1 MKKMIVIA
9 TSAAMLL
16 SVLSETSYVMANE
29 VQASKLA
36 KSVAQSEVG
45 SITKAAVV
53 PFDLYGQD
61 VLHTYNSVYKMD
73 NANITS
79 ITSNGGNY
87 PGSQI
92 NKAIDGN
99 MSTQWE
105 TGKPNSTTFTNEVVF
120 QLNEITMLDRMV
132 YAARQ
137 DSAKGKGFAQ
147 EFEIYGS
154 TTDEGS
160 NFTLV
165 TTGEYIGSTGNV
177 VEIKFAPTAFK
188 RIKFVYKKVN
198 QDWASAAE
206 FSFYKEDAVSNKME
220 KLFTDFNQNQVSEEF
235 NTEEKLKSLEESVK
249 THPLYEL
256 YKEDFENA
264 KILLSE
270 DKIEATKAATKPVDY
285 YSNEEYSE
293 LFRMSNDNIKSF
305 KNNGGNYASQV
316 LKNAFDGNVNTYW
329 ETNRR
334 NTADFAN
341 EVEVEFNEPV
351 TLNRIVYGARPS
363 DRKGFAQEFE
373 IYGSKTSKGDTYE
386 LVATG
391 IHSKVSG
398 LVEAKFEP
406 TAFKRLKF
414 VFKNSDQNWAT
425 LSELAFYT
433 EDEIGNVMED
443 DLFIDGTKS
452 AVVPEY
458 NSIDK
463 INALEDKVKSHPLY
477 FVYKED
483 LELAK
488 KLVSGEVDMEGKI
501 VKAEQRGDMRK
512 HAQQNLR
519 MNFGTNSQPTGLV
532 ATPGDT
538 ITVYVDAP
546 SGSKVPSL
554 TFTQQEGSWN
564 RWSSSV
570 SLKSGK
576 NVITVPTISQD
587 GYHHG
592 VVKGGTIYIQNPYT
606 PEEQGEAPVLR
617 FEGVEKIPMMT
628 LDTDPEQFK
637 EELITYKKKIDE
649 DVAAHPNVAD
659 RQVVNVVEMASDH
672 VIFTGTATEAYNQF
686 ITKGNNPMDTVT
698 GYDVWMNQI
707 FKNYG
712 LDGSSETNDP
722 KRMRENIRLMQP
734 YGAMYAAG
742 DHTGIQNGSVAVML
756 SDFSEVA
763 PGWGLNHEI
772 GHRLAIGEREYGE
785 VTNNM
790 VSMLMSV
797 EAHNMN
803 NSNAIDN
810 RIPFET
816 IYNYVIEENKVTMDS
831 QGLFA
836 RLGAYWQL
844 ELAYPGYWSELSK
857 MYREQKV
864 SLTNGDISKQ
874 QYYVEFSSELL
885 GYDLSSYF
893 ARHGFT
899 VTDETRVKT
908 AKYPEPKKLWY
919 LNNSVLQYEG
929 TGIENKDASG
939 SVQVSIAVNASAQKN
954 TLNMRID
961 EKYQNDIL
969 GYEIY
974 RDDIL
979 VGFTS
984 TSQFIDSNVDAS
996 VNHTYQIIV
1005 YDKKLN
1011 PLNPIECNAFQPKLS
1026 VEDHV
1031 TLKLNQTFDP
1041 MDYVRAVNYQGKEIT
1056 SEIVVRSSNV
1066 DVTKKGSYK
1075 VVYEVQSEGTTL
1087 TKTANVTVISN
1098 FDYASDLT
1106 AESARVGYG
1115 QFKKDTAP
1123 GGNMITLLRQGLEA
1137 TYAKGIGAHANS
1149 EVVYDIEGKGY
1160 DFFESY
1166 IGVDYATDRTK
1177 ASATFEVYV
1186 DGEKK
1191 FSSDVMKASS
1201 EHAFI
1206 KVPVTGAKKVTLVTT
1221 DAGDNN
1227 THDHTVWA
1235 DAKFTTASSAPELS
1249 IPKSVSTK
1257 VGQEMVIS
1265 ADYSAVDAEDGDI
1278 TSEVIV
1284 TGEDKVNFNRAGEY
1298 PITYTV
1304 TDRDSNTA
1312 TKTRTIAVV
1321 DMKDYTYLTDYE
1333 WSSTQ
1338 NSYTAPLKDISIS
1351 AKTLRLTDENSS
1363 EVSYTRGIGAH
1374 SNSTIVYDLTDKNFD
1389 YFTSFVG
1396 VDRQMYGSVGSVSF
1410 EVFVDG
1416 EKKFDSGLMN
1426 SKAPQ
1431 KFVEVDMNGA
1441 KELKLVVTDGGN
1453 GNGSDHATWGDTKL
1467 HFANANR
1474 LFTDE
1479 LEQVIQEAKAS
1490 ILEGYTSESIEVFT
1504 SSLARAEEVLANQ
1517 EATQNE
1523 VEAAIAALKSAKE
1536 GLNQIDLTQV
1546 ITVKDSYLSDTIKK
1560 TLGVNG
1566 ELTLGDMYN
1575 LTSLTCVPGGR
1586 DRVRSLEGLE
1596 YAVNLETL
1604 TISGNEVTDFS
1615 PLGGLVKLNNFTLDP
1630 QYVEVA
1636 QLNGPV
1642 VEVDNLVTGIDGN
1655 KVIPY
1660 TAVIRNNKTFK
1671 ETALDVSEW
1680 SQTPENFTFDLTNE
1694 EKGYYTFVVAYK
1706 VEGSL
1711 VQLMYIIDN
1720 SK

>member
-1 MKKMIVIA
+1 MKKIIVIA

-16 SVLSETSYVMANE
+16 SVLSETSYVMASEMKN
-29 VQASKLA
+29 SKLA
-36 KSVAQSEVG
+36 KIVAQNEVG
-45 SITKAAVV
+45 LVSKAAVI
-53 PFDLYGQD
+53 PFDLYGQE
-61 VLHTYNSVYKMD
+61 VLPTYNSVYKMD

-92 NKAIDGN
+92 NKAIDGD

-120 QLNEITMLDRMV
+120 QLDEMTTLNRIV

-154 TTDEGS
+154 TTNEGS

-177 VEIKFAPTAFK
+177 VEIKLAPTSFK
-188 RIKFVYKKVN
+188 RIKFVFKKAN
-198 QDWASAAE
+198 QNWASAAE
-206 FSFYKEDAVSNKME
+206 FSFYKEDQVRDIMHNI
-220 KLFTDFNQNQVSEEF
+220 FTDGTMSGVIPEYNQID
-235 NTEEKLKSLEESVK
+235 KLIALEQEAK
-249 THPLYEL
+249 GHPLYAT
-256 YKEDFENA
+256 YK
-264 KILLSE
+264 
-270 DKIEATKAATKPVDY
+270 
-285 YSNEEYSE
+285 
-293 LFRMSNDNIKSF
+293 
-305 KNNGGNYASQV
+305 
-316 LKNAFDGNVNTYW
+316 
-329 ETNRR
+329 
-334 NTADFAN
+334 
-341 EVEVEFNEPV
+341 
-351 TLNRIVYGARPS
+351 
-363 DRKGFAQEFE
+363 
-373 IYGSKTSKGDTYE
+373 
-386 LVATG
+386 
-391 IHSKVSG
+391 
-398 LVEAKFEP
+398 
-406 TAFKRLKF
+406 
-414 VFKNSDQNWAT
+414 DQ
-425 LSELAFYT
+425 L
-433 EDEIGNVMED
+433 D
-443 DLFIDGTKS
+443 
-452 AVVPEY
+452 
-458 NSIDK
+458 
-463 INALEDKVKSHPLY
+463 
-477 FVYKED
+477 
-483 LELAK
+483 LAK
-488 KLVSGEVDMEGKI
+488 KLVSGEVDLQGTLI
-501 VKAEQRGDMRK
+501 KAEQRGDMRK

-519 MNFGTNSQPTGLV
+519 MNFGTNNQPTGFV
-532 ATPGDT
+532 AKPGST

-546 SGSKVPSL
+546 SGKVPSL

-564 RWSSSV
+564 RWSSSI
-570 SLKSGK
+570 SLKPGK

-587 GYHHG
+587 SYNHG
-592 VVKGGTIYIQNPYT
+592 VVKGGTIYLQNPYT

-617 FEGVEKIPMMT
+617 FEGVKKIPMMT
-628 LDTDPEQFK
+628 LDTKPEQFK
-637 EELITYKKKIDE
+637 EELIAYKKKIDE
-649 DVAAHPNVAD
+649 DVAAHSNVAE
-659 RQVVNVVEMASDH
+659 REVVDVVEMVSDH
-672 VIFTGTATEAYNQF
+672 VIFTGTASEAYNQF
-686 ITKGNNPMDTVT
+686 ITKGKNPMDTVT
-698 GYDVWMNQI
+698 GYDVWMKQI
-707 FKNYG
+707 FKHYG

-722 KRMRENIRLMQP
+722 IRMRENIRLMQP

-742 DHTGIQNGSVAVML
+742 DHTGIQNGTVATML
-756 SDFSEVA
+756 ADFSKVA

-816 IYNYVIEENKVTMDS
+816 IYKYVIEENKVVMNE
-831 QGLFA
+831 QGLA
-836 RLGAYWQL
+836 AQLGAYWQL
-844 ELAYPGYWSELSK
+844 ELAHPGYWTQLSK
-857 MYREQKV
+857 MYRERKV
-864 SLTNGDISKQ
+864 SLINGDISKQ

-899 VTDETRVKT
+899 VTDETREKT

-919 LNNSVLQYEG
+919 LNNSVLYYEG
-929 TGIENKDASG
+929 IGIEDKEVSG
-939 SVQVSIAVNASAQKN
+939 SVEVNIAGNATAKTN
-954 TLNMRID
+954 TLHMRID
-961 EKYQNDIL
+961 ERYQNDIL

-984 TSQFIDSNVDAS
+984 TSQFVDSSVDTS

-1011 PLNPIECNAFQPKLS
+1011 PLNPVEVKAFKPSLS
-1026 VEDHV
+1026 VEDQV

-1041 MDYVRAVNYQGKEIT
+1041 MDYVIAANYQGKEIT
-1056 SEIVVRSSNV
+1056 SEVVVKSSDV
-1066 DVTKKGSYK
+1066 DVTNKGSYK

-1087 TKTANVTVISN
+1087 TKTANVIVTSN
-1098 FDYASDLT
+1098 FEYASDLT
-1106 AESARVGYG
+1106 AASAKVGFG
-1115 QFKKDTAP
+1115 PFKKDTAP
-1123 GGNMITLLRQGLEA
+1123 DGSPITLLRQGLAA
-1137 TYAKGIGAHANS
+1137 TYTKGIGIHANS
-1149 EVVYDIEGKGY
+1149 EVIYDIEGKGY

-1166 IGVDYATDRTK
+1166 IGIDYATDRTR
-1177 ASATFEVYV
+1177 ASASFEVYV

-1191 FSSDVMKASS
+1191 YSSDVIKVNS
-1201 EHAFI
+1201 EHEFI
-1206 KVPVTGAKKVTLVTT
+1206 KVPVTGAKKVTFVTT

-1227 THDHTVWA
+1227 TQDHTVWA

-1257 VGQEMVIS
+1257 VGQEMVIR

-1284 TGEDKVNFNRAGEY
+1284 TGEDKVNFSRAGEY
-1298 PITYTV
+1298 LITYTV
-1304 TDRDSNTA
+1304 TDRDGNMT

-1321 DMKDYTYLTDYE
+1321 DMEDYTYLTDDE

-1351 AKTLRLTDENSS
+1351 AKTLRLTDENNR
-1363 EVSYTRGIGAH
+1363 EVSYVRGIGAH

-1410 EVFVDG
+1410 EVIVDG

-1426 SKAPQ
+1426 SKDPQ
-1431 KFVEVDMNGA
+1431 KFAQVDINGA

-1467 HFANANR
+1467 YFANAGR
-1474 LFTDE
+1474 LFTVE
-1479 LEQVIQEAKAS
+1479 LEEAIQEAKAMV
-1490 ILEGYTSESIEVFT
+1490 LDGYTSESLEIIT
-1504 SSLARAEEVLANQ
+1504 SSVARAEEVLANP
-1517 EATQNE
+1517 EVTQNE
-1523 VEAAIAALKSAKE
+1523 VEAAVAALKSAKE
-1536 GLNQIDLTQV
+1536 GLTKIDLTQV
-1546 ITVKDSYLSDTIKK
+1546 ILVKDSYLSDTIKQ
-1560 TLGVNG
+1560 TLGVTG

-1575 LTSLTCVPGGR
+1575 LTSLICEPGGR

-1615 PLGGLVKLNNFTLDP
+1615 PLGGLTKLNNFIADP
-1630 QYVEVA
+1630 QYVEVS
-1636 QLNGPV
+1636 QLKGPI
-1642 VEVDNLVTGIDGN
+1642 VEVDNLVTGTDGN
-1655 KVIPY
+1655 KVIPD
-1660 TAVIRNNKTFK
+1660 TAAIRNNRTFK
-1671 ETALDVSEW
+1671 ETVLDINEW
-1680 SQTPENFTFDLTNE
+1680 AGTPDKFTFDLTNE
-1694 EKGYYTFVVAYK
+1694 EKGYYTLVMGYN

-1711 VQLMYIIDN
+1711 VQLIYIIDHRN
-1720 SK
+1720 

>member
-1 MKKMIVIA
+1 MKKMIAIA
-9 TSAAMLL
+9 ASAAMLL
-16 SVLSETSYVMANE
+16 SVLSETSYVMASE
-29 VQASKLA
+29 VQNSKLA
-36 KSVAQSEVG
+36 KSAAQSEVG
-45 SITKAAVV
+45 SVSKAAVV

-61 VLHTYNSVYKMD
+61 LLHTYNRVYKMD
-73 NANITS
+73 NANIAS

-87 PGSQI
+87 PNSQI
-92 NKAIDGN
+92 NKAIDGD

-105 TGKPNSTTFTNEVVF
+105 TGKPNSATFTNEVVF
-120 QLNEITMLDRMV
+120 RLGEITTLDRIV

-137 DSAKGKGFAQ
+137 DGAKGKGFAQ

-165 TTGEYIGSTGNV
+165 TTGEYIGSTGNI

-188 RIKFVYKKVN
+188 RMKFVYKKAN
-198 QDWASAAE
+198 QNWASAAE
-206 FSFYKEDAVSNKME
+206 FSFYKEDKVRDAMGN
-220 KLFTDFNQNQVSEEF
+220 LFTDGTMSRVAPEYNQIDKLNQ
-235 NTEEKLKSLEESVK
+235 LEQEANG
-249 THPLYEL
+249 HPLY
-256 YKEDFENA
+256 A
-264 KILLSE
+264 
-270 DKIEATKAATKPVDY
+270 
-285 YSNEEYSE
+285 
-293 LFRMSNDNIKSF
+293 
-305 KNNGGNYASQV
+305 
-316 LKNAFDGNVNTYW
+316 
-329 ETNRR
+329 
-334 NTADFAN
+334 
-341 EVEVEFNEPV
+341 
-351 TLNRIVYGARPS
+351 
-363 DRKGFAQEFE
+363 
-373 IYGSKTSKGDTYE
+373 
-386 LVATG
+386 
-391 IHSKVSG
+391 
-398 LVEAKFEP
+398 
-406 TAFKRLKF
+406 AFK
-414 VFKNSDQNWAT
+414 DQ
-425 LSELAFYT
+425 LGLAR
-433 EDEIGNVMED
+433 
-443 DLFIDGTKS
+443 
-452 AVVPEY
+452 
-458 NSIDK
+458 
-463 INALEDKVKSHPLY
+463 
-477 FVYKED
+477 
-483 LELAK
+483 
-488 KLVSGEVDMEGKI
+488 KLVSGEVDLQSALI
-501 VKAEQRGDMRK
+501 KAEQRGDMRK

-519 MNFGTNSQPTGLV
+519 MSFGTNNQPTGFT

-538 ITVYVDAP
+538 IHVYLEVESAA
-546 SGSKVPSL
+546 KVPSL
-554 TFTQQEGSWN
+554 VFTQQEGSW
-564 RWSSSV
+564 SSWAKGV
-570 SLKSGK
+570 QLKPGK
-576 NVITVPTISQD
+576 NTITVPEIATSS
-587 GYHHG
+587 YSRS
-592 VVKGGTIYIQNPYT
+592 VTKGGTIYIVNPYT

-628 LDTDPEQFK
+628 SDTDPEQFK
-637 EELITYKKKIDE
+637 GELIAYKERLDE
-649 DVAAHPNVAD
+649 DKAAHPNVAD
-659 RQVVNVVEMASDH
+659 RQVVDVVEMVSDH
-672 VIFTGTATEAYNQF
+672 VIFTGTAAEAYNQF

-698 GYDVWMNQI
+698 GYDVWMSQI
-707 FKNYG
+707 FNTYG

-722 KRMRENIRLMQP
+722 KLMRENIRLMQP

-742 DHTGIQNGSVAVML
+742 DHTGIQNGTVALML
-756 SDFSEVA
+756 SDFSKVA

-803 NSNAIDN
+803 PSYAIDN

-816 IYNYVIEENKVTMDS
+816 IYSYVIEENKVVMS
-831 QGLFA
+831 EQGLA
-836 RLGAYWQL
+836 AQLGAYWQL
-844 ELAYPGYWSELSK
+844 ELAHPGYWSELSK
-857 MYREQKV
+857 MYRERKV

-885 GYDLSSYF
+885 GYDVSSHF

-929 TGIENKDASG
+929 TGIENKDASD
-939 SVQVSIAVNASAQKN
+939 SVQVSIAVNASAKTN
-954 TLNMRID
+954 TLNMGID

-984 TSQFIDSNVDAS
+984 TSQFIDSNVDTS

-1011 PLNPIECNAFQPKLS
+1011 SLNPIECNAFQPKLS
-1026 VEDHV
+1026 VEEHV

-1041 MDYVRAVNYQGKEIT
+1041 MGYVKAVNYQGKEIT
-1056 SEIVVRSSNV
+1056 SEVVIKSSNV
-1066 DVTKKGSYK
+1066 DVTKKGSYE

-1087 TKTANVTVISN
+1087 TKAANVIVTSN
-1098 FDYASDLT
+1098 LEYVSDLT
-1106 AESARVGYG
+1106 AESTKVGYG

-1123 GGNMITLLRQGLEA
+1123 GGNAITLLRQGLAA
-1137 TYAKGIGAHANS
+1137 TYAKGIGVHANS
-1149 EVVYDIEGKGY
+1149 EVVYDLEGKGY

-1166 IGVDYATDRTK
+1166 IGLDYAMDRTR
-1177 ASATFEVYV
+1177 ASAIFEVYV

-1191 FSSDVMKASS
+1191 FSSDVMKAST
-1201 EHAFI
+1201 EHKFI
-1206 KVPVTGAKKVTLVTT
+1206 KIPVTGAKKVKLVTS
-1221 DAGDNN
+1221 DAGDGNAQ
-1227 THDHTVWA
+1227 DHTVWA
-1235 DAKFTTASSAPELS
+1235 DAKFTTDSSAPELS
-1249 IPKSVSTK
+1249 IPKSVSTI
-1257 VGQEMVIS
+1257 VGQEI
-1265 ADYSAVDAEDGDI
+1265 AIRAEYSAVDAEDGDI

-1284 TGEDKVNFNRAGEY
+1284 TGEDKVNFHRAGEY

-1304 TDRDSNTA
+1304 TDRDGNTA
-1312 TKTRTIAVV
+1312 MKTRTIAVV
-1321 DMKDYTYLTDYE
+1321 DMEDYTYLTDYD

-1351 AKTLRLTDENSS
+1351 AKALRLTDENSS

-1396 VDRQMYGSVGSVSF
+1396 VDRQMYGSVGSISF

-1416 EKKFDSGLMN
+1416 EKKFDSGIMN

-1431 KFVEVDMNGA
+1431 KFAQVDINGA
-1441 KELKLVVTDGGN
+1441 KELRLVVTDGGN

-1479 LEQVIQEAKAS
+1479 LEQAIQEAKAVS
-1490 ILEGYTSESIEVFT
+1490 LEGYTPESTQVFA
-1504 SSLARAEEVLANQ
+1504 SSLTRAEEVLANQ
-1517 EATQNE
+1517 GATQNE

-1536 GLNQIDLTQV
+1536 GLTRIDLTQV

-1560 TLGVNG
+1560 MLGVTG
-1566 ELTLGDMYN
+1566 ELTLGDMYH

-1596 YAVNLETL
+1596 YAINLETL
-1604 TISGNEVTDFS
+1604 NISGNEVTDYS

-1655 KVIPY
+1655 KVIPE

-1680 SQTPENFTFDLTNE
+1680 SQSPEKFTFDLTNE

-1711 VQLMYIIDN
+1711 VQLLYIIDN

>member
-1 MKKMIVIA
+1 MKKMIAIA

-16 SVLSETSYVMANE
+16 SVLSETSYVMASE
-29 VQASKLA
+29 VQNSRLA
-36 KSVAQSEVG
+36 KSVAQNEVG
-45 SITKAAVV
+45 SVSKAVVV

-92 NKAIDGN
+92 NKAIDGD

-120 QLNEITMLDRMV
+120 QLNEMTNLDRIV

-165 TTGEYIGSTGNV
+165 TTGEYIGSTGNI
-177 VEIKFAPTAFK
+177 VEIKFTPTAFK

-206 FSFYKEDAVSNKME
+206 FSFYKEDDVSDKME
-220 KLFTDFNQNQVSEEF
+220 TLFTDANQNQVSEQF

-256 YKEDFENA
+256 YKEDIENA
-264 KILLSE
+264 KILLNSE
-270 DKIEATKAATKPVDY
+270 KVEATTAATKPVDY
-285 YSNEEYSE
+285 YYNEAYSE
-293 LFRMSNDNIKSF
+293 LFRMSSDNIKSF
-305 KNNGGNYASQV
+305 KNNGGYYASQV
-316 LKNAFDGNVNTYW
+316 LKNAFDGNLDTYW
-329 ETNRR
+329 ETNRS
-334 NTADFAN
+334 NTADFTN

-351 TLNRIVYGARPS
+351 TLNRMVYGARPS

-391 IHSKVSG
+391 THSKVSG

-406 TAFKRLKF
+406 TALKRLKF

-443 DLFIDGTKS
+443 DLFTDGTKS

-463 INALEDKVKSHPLY
+463 INALEEKVKSHPLY
-477 FVYKED
+477 SVYKED

-488 KLVSGEVDMEGKI
+488 KLVSGKVDMEGKI

-519 MNFGTNSQPTGLV
+519 MNFGTNNQPAGLV
-532 ATPGDT
+532 AKPGDT

-546 SGSKVPSL
+546 SGKVPSL

-587 GYHHG
+587 GYNHE
-592 VVKGGTIYIQNPYT
+592 VVKGGTIYISNPYT
-606 PEEQGEAPVLR
+606 AEEQGEAPVLR

-637 EELITYKKKIDE
+637 EELIAYKKKVDE

-659 RQVVNVVEMASDH
+659 RKVVNVVEMVSDH

-698 GYDVWMNQI
+698 GYDLWMNQI

-722 KRMRENIRLMQP
+722 KLMRENIRLMQP

-742 DHTGIQNGSVAVML
+742 DHTGIQSGTVAVML
-756 SDFSEVA
+756 SDFSKVA

-803 NSNAIDN
+803 NSNAIDD
-810 RIPFET
+810 RIPFES

-844 ELAYPGYWSELSK
+844 ELAHPGYWQELSK
-857 MYREQKV
+857 LYRERK
-864 SLTNGDISKQ
+864 LTANSDSAKQ
-874 QYYVEFSSELL
+874 QYYVELSSEVL

-899 VTDETRVKT
+899 VTDETREKT

-919 LNNSVLQYEG
+919 LNNSVLYYEG
-929 TGIENKDASG
+929 TGIEDKDVSE
-939 SVQVSIAVNASAQKN
+939 SVQVNIAGNASAKTN
-954 TLNMRID
+954 TLNIHID
-961 EKYQNDIL
+961 EEYQNDIL

-984 TSQFIDSNVDAS
+984 TSQFVDSSVDAS

-1011 PLNPIECNAFQPKLS
+1011 PLNPVEVKAFKPSLS

-1041 MDYVRAVNYQGKEIT
+1041 MDYVKAANYQGNDMT
-1056 SEIVVRSSNV
+1056 SEVVVKSSNV
-1066 DVTKKGSYK
+1066 DVTNKGSYK

-1098 FDYASDLT
+1098 FDYTSDLT
-1106 AESARVGYG
+1106 AESVKVGYG
-1115 QFKKDTAP
+1115 QFKKDAAP
-1123 GGNMITLLRQGLEA
+1123 GGNAITLLRQGLA
-1137 TYAKGIGAHANS
+1137 VTYVKGIGVHANS
-1149 EVVYDIEGKGY
+1149 EVAYNIEGKGY

-1166 IGVDYATDRTK
+1166 IGVDYATDRTR

-1191 FSSDVMKASS
+1191 FFSDVMKASS
-1201 EHAFI
+1201 EHEFI

-1221 DAGDNN
+1221 DAGDGN
-1227 THDHTVWA
+1227 TQDHTVWA
-1235 DAKFTTASSAPELS
+1235 GAKFTKASSAPELS

-1257 VGQEMVIS
+1257 VGQEIAFS
-1265 ADYSAVDAEDGDI
+1265 TDYSAVDAEDGDI

-1298 PITYTV
+1298 SITYTV
-1304 TDRDSNTA
+1304 TDRDGNTA

-1321 DMKDYTYLTDYE
+1321 DMDDYTYLTDYE

-1363 EVSYTRGIGAH
+1363 EVSYARGIGAH

-1416 EKKFDSGLMN
+1416 EKKFDSRIMN
-1426 SKAPQ
+1426 SKAQQ
-1431 KFVEVDMNGA
+1431 KFVEVDINGA

-1467 HFANANR
+1467 HFASADR
-1474 LFTDE
+1474 LFTVE
-1479 LEQVIQEAKAS
+1479 LEQVIQEAKAM
-1490 ILEGYTSESIEVFT
+1490 ILEGYTSESVEVFT

-1517 EATQNE
+1517 DATQDD
-1523 VEAAIAALKSAKE
+1523 VEAAVAALKSAKE
-1536 GLNQIDLTQV
+1536 GLRQIDLTQV
-1546 ITVKDSYLSDTIKK
+1546 ITVKDSYLSDMIKK
-1560 TLGVNG
+1560 TLGVTG

-1575 LTSLTCVPGGR
+1575 LTSLTCEPGGR

-1615 PLGGLVKLNNFTLDP
+1615 PLGRLTKLKNLIADP
-1630 QYVEVA
+1630 QYVEVT
-1636 QLNGPV
+1636 QLRGPI
-1642 VEVDNLVTGIDGN
+1642 VEVDNLVIGIDGN
-1655 KVIPY
+1655 KVIPD
-1660 TAVIRNNKTFK
+1660 TAAIRSNKTFK
-1671 ETALDVSEW
+1671 ETVLDINEW
-1680 SQTPENFTFDLTNE
+1680 AQTPDKFNFDLTNE
-1694 EKGYYTFVVAYK
+1694 EKGYYTFVMSYN
-1706 VEGSL
+1706 VEGGL
-1711 VQLMYIIDN
+1711 VQLLYIIDN